1 MEEIFLHCDSPCFSC
16 PTHNRMIKV
25 SRFSERKLHDSYYCD
40 QCDVYSLCKLGLAYS
55 KFRSGDLLPTCTK
68 CGRFVD
74 KIILSYIEGQGIRPF
89 TGNSLLFIR
98 KPNGEKYDILQ
109 TVKGSYFKDLSEVL
123 LYILYALGPE
133 NYDIVNYDTLTK
145 NYNSIY
151 SGDIEVQKI
160 AIKSDTPT
168 TISPQITFD

>member
-1 MEEIFLHCDSPCFSC
+1 M
-16 PTHNRMIKV
+16 
-25 SRFSERKLHDSYYCD
+25 
-40 QCDVYSLCKLGLAYS
+40 
-55 KFRSGDLLPTCTK
+55 
-68 CGRFVD
+68 
-74 KIILSYIEGQGIRPF
+74 
-89 TGNSLLFIR
+89 FIR

>member
-16 PTHNRMIKV
+16 PVYDRMIKV
-25 SRFSERKLHDSYYCD
+25 SHFSERKLRDSYYCD
-40 QCDVYSLCKLGLAYS
+40 HCDVYSLCKMGLAYS
-55 KFRSGDLLPTCTK
+55 KFRSGKLRPTCTK

-74 KIILSYIEGQGIRPF
+74 KIELSYIDGQGIRPF

-98 KPNGEKYDILQ
+98 KPNGERYDILQ

-133 NYDIVNYDTLTK
+133 QYNIVNYDTLTK
-145 NYNSIY
+145 NYNTIY
-151 SGDIEVQKI
+151 TGEILVEKI

>member
-1 MEEIFLHCDSPCFSC
+1 MEEILLHCDSPCFSC
-16 PTHNRMIKV
+16 PVYGRIINV
-25 SRFSERKLHDSYYCD
+25 SRFSERKLGDSFYCEH
-40 QCDVYSLCKLGLAYS
+40 CDIYSLCRMGLAYR
-55 KFRSGDLLPTCTK
+55 KFRDGKLRPACTK

-74 KIILSYIEGQGIRPF
+74 KIKLSYIDGQGIKPF
-89 TGNSLLFIR
+89 TESSLLFIR
-98 KPNGEKYDILQ
+98 QRNGESYDILQ

-123 LYILYALGPE
+123 LYILYAFGPE
-133 NYDIVNYDTLTK
+133 QYDIVNYDTLTK

-151 SGDIEVQKI
+151 AGEILVEKI